1 MKNLTNFYDTKA
13 LKLDLRRLDNEKI
26 NYTDVQD
33 FFKYED
39 FTKDNVDKK
48 LIYPML
54 KYNEKLQKQN
64 NDLLIEVSKVK
75 NARKYYYDLEQQFLA
90 QEQELKDI
98 ESKLRGKDIELN
110 ACYDVIKELLQKNEK
125 MQKILKER
133 LGIDLNK
140 EKNKTQ

>member
-13 LKLDLRRLDNEKI
+13 LKSNLRQLDNEKI

-75 NARKYYYDLEQQFLA
+75 NVRKYYYDLEQQFLA

-98 ESKLRGKDIELN
+98 ETKLRGKDIELN
-110 ACYDVIKELLQKNEK
+110 ACYDVIKDLLQKNEK
-125 MQKILKER
+125 MQKILSEK
-133 LGIDLNK
+133 LGINFDK
-140 EKNKTQ
+140 EKNKI

>member
-13 LKLDLRRLDNEKI
+13 LKSNLRQLDNEKI

-64 NDLLIEVSKVK
+64 NDLLIEISKVK

-98 ESKLRGKDIELN
+98 ETKLRSKDIELN
-110 ACYDVIKELLQKNEK
+110 ACYDVIKDLLQKNEK

-133 LGIDLNK
+133 LGIKFDN
-140 EKNKTQ
+140 EKNMN